1 MPGLVPGF
9 HVFYRPCTN
18 GWMAGDKSG
27 HDGNT
32 AMHDIKAIRDNPQA
46 FDAGLKRRGLA
57 ALSGS
62 LLAIDERRRTAIL
75 ASEQAQARR
84 NAASKEI
91 GDAKKAKDEPRAA
104 KLMAEVA
111 ELKTTM
117 PELEA
122 AAKTADEELAK
133 ELAAIPNLPLDE
145 VPNGTDEHGN
155 VQRHV
160 YGKPREYGFAP
171 KPHDD
176 LGNALGYMDF
186 EAAAKLSGARF
197 VVLKKGLARLERA
210 IGQFMLDLHTNE
222 HGYTEVNP
230 PLMVRDEAMY
240 GTGQLPKF
248 EEDQFYA
255 LSSVIPKS
263 VAKEIDR
270 VRDEMTSLQQA
281 RESGEKTNR
290 ALEEDINQILSLL
303 DVNATIR
310 SVIGGHLDRQKDMVS
325 RYANQYEDMS
335 QKYLDL
341 LAPMNSRR
349 WLIPTAEVPLTNLVR
364 ESIVD
369 DKELPMRLTALT
381 PCFRAEAGAAGRDT
395 RGMIRQ
401 HQFTKVELV
410 SIATPENS
418 KDELERML
426 ACAEEVLRRLDLHYR
441 VMTLCAGDMGFS
453 AQKTYDIE
461 VWMPG
466 QGDGGA
472 FREISS
478 CSVCGDF
485 QARRMDARY
494 RGPEG
499 KPRFVHTLN
508 GSGTAVGRALIAV
521 METYQQ
527 EDGSIAVPEAL
538 QPYMGGLKVIGK
550 EDVTSR
556 PRSDT
561 TVKDHL
567 IGTGGIMMNLQALE
581 LHLRY
586 FLLRSRGQAMAFPR
600 DGDKMVAENYV
611 TNYLPLGDLVAE
623 YNKSLSEQEHS
634 NYSVD
639 PATIRVR
646 DALAHGRLGTRALN
660 PPYTL
665 WKFGRPNDGQV
676 PVEFVEVLNSE
687 WLRKNRL
694 MIDAQIDRVLACF
707 KARGYWGLS

>member
-1 MPGLVPGF
+1 
-9 HVFYRPCTN
+9 
-18 GWMAGDKSG
+18 
-27 HDGNT
+27 
-32 AMHDIKAIRDNPQA
+32 MHDIKSIRDNPAA

-57 ALSGS
+57 PLSSS
-62 LLAIDERRRTAIL
+62 LLAIDERRRAAIL

-91 GDAKKAKDEPRAA
+91 GDAKKAKDDARAS

-117 PELEA
+117 PELDL
-122 AAKTADEELAK
+122 AAKSLDEELNK

-145 VPNGTDEHGN
+145 VPDGADEHGN
-155 VQRHV
+155 VQRQV
-160 YGKPREYGFAP
+160 YGKARHYGFAP

-176 LGNALGYMDF
+176 LGGALGYMDF

-222 HGYTEVNP
+222 HGYSEINP
-230 PLMVRDEAMY
+230 PLLVKDHVMY

-248 EEDQFYA
+248 RDDQFLA
-255 LSSVIPKS
+255 
-263 VAKEIDR
+263 
-270 VRDEMTSLQQA
+270 T
-281 RESGEKTNR
+281 RELAFGERLDR
-290 ALEEDINQILSLL
+290 ALEKALREHGYGGPGTTLL
-303 DVNATIR
+303 TADT
-310 SVIGGHLDRQKDMVS
+310 D
-325 RYANQYEDMS
+325 S
-335 QKYLDL
+335 QPKLE
-341 LAPMNSRR
+341 NH
-349 WLIPTAEVPLTNLVR
+349 WLIPTAEVSLTNLVR

-410 SIATPENS
+410 SITTPETS
-418 KDELERML
+418 RDEHERML
-426 ACAEEVLRRLDLHYR
+426 SCAEEVLKRLDLHYR

-472 FREISS
+472 YREISS

-485 QARRMDARY
+485 QARRMDARH
-494 RGPEG
+494 RGPDG

-527 EDGSIAVPEAL
+527 QDGSIAVPAVL
-538 QPYMGGLKVIGK
+538 QPYMGGLKVI
-550 EDVTSR
+550 E
-556 PRSDT
+556 
-561 TVKDHL
+561 H
-567 IGTGGIMMNLQALE
+567 
-581 LHLRY
+581 
-586 FLLRSRGQAMAFPR
+586 
-600 DGDKMVAENYV
+600 DK
-611 TNYLPLGDLVAE
+611 
-623 YNKSLSEQEHS
+623 
-634 NYSVD
+634 
-639 PATIRVR
+639 
-646 DALAHGRLGTRALN
+646 
-660 PPYTL
+660 
-665 WKFGRPNDGQV
+665 
-676 PVEFVEVLNSE
+676 
-687 WLRKNRL
+687 
-694 MIDAQIDRVLACF
+694 
-707 KARGYWGLS
+707 